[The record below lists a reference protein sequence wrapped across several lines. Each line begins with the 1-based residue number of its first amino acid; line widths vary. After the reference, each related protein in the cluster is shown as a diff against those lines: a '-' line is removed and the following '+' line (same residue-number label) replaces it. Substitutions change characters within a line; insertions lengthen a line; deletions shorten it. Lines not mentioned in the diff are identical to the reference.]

1 MADEINTQP
10 ESDESAADRLL
21 SLGAETKKRRGRPP
35 GSKNRPKD
43 AAAPGEVSVSQ
54 PNQRKIF
61 AGALV
66 ALFSILSV
74 VMSWFGYEYYKRI
87 AAEEAEEGATYLMPI
102 SQKIGW
108 IATGA
113 FYLSFPAWLIMQV
126 NERFRKV
133 PPAVE
138 TPVTRVP
145 GVSPGIA
152 GNSDSSGSHTA
163 GIPPASDSQGFS
175 PEAPLN

>member
-1 MADEINTQP
+1 MADETNTQT
-10 ESDESAADRLL
+10 ESDETAAERLI
-21 SLGAETKKRRGRPP
+21 SVGAEIKRKRGRPP
-35 GSKNRPKD
+35 GSKNKPKD
-43 AAAPGEVSVSQ
+43 GTQAGDVSVSQ

-66 ALFSILSV
+66 ALFSILAV
-74 VMSWFGYEYYKRI
+74 VMSWFGYEYYKKI
-87 AAEEAEEGATYLMPI
+87 AAEEAEEGAIYLLPI

-113 FYLSFPAWLIMQV
+113 FYLSFPSWLIMQV
-126 NERFRKV
+126 NERFRKTA
-133 PPAVE
+133 PSVE
-138 TPVTRVP
+138 TPATRVP
-145 GVSPGIA
+145 GVSPGVA

-175 PEAPLN
+175 PEPLN